1 MIAAHRRW
9 KVITGDHGGE
19 SRPDSVRGRKEGR
32 GQICHVGPVGQR
44 EQWESDRG
52 RCGARL
58 SARAGAVPD
67 GRARLVSEVKRA
79 LRVVRGRPRGLGR
92 AGHWAERERK
102 KGKWAGWVWDFWAG
116 FWFFSFLFSFLIQT
130 LLQSNTI

>member
-1 MIAAHRRW
+1 MRGARIGLKA
-9 KVITGDHGGE
+9 
-19 SRPDSVRGRKEGR
+19 GRKRPGAAGLRDARPGELLGLREGA
-32 GQICHVGPVGQR
+32 GP
-44 EQWESDRG
+44 
-52 RCGARL
+52 
-58 SARAGAVPD
+58 
-67 GRARLVSEVKRA
+67 
-79 LRVVRGRPRGLGR
+79 LRVVLGRPRGLGR